1 MKNIKP
7 FLAVL
12 SFLSPIVH
20 AQNADYEGEGKSK
33 INLCSNIEWKAEMQG
48 SFSKGKTPLWLN
60 ANKHGLSSLDDCNG
74 YLRGS
79 LVRPLES
86 DSARRWAVGYGLD
99 IAVPVNYTSSF
110 IVQQAFAEV
119 RWLHGTMTIGSKE
132 YPMELK
138 NQTLSSGSQT
148 LGINARPIPQV
159 RLALPEYITL
169 PILNGWLQ
177 LKGHIAYGMMTDD
190 RWQHEFTS
198 RQSKYADHV
207 LYHSKAGYL
216 KIENQR
222 KNSPWSVELGLEMGA
237 EFAGNPYQM
246 YDGQMVQMPTEKG
259 LKGFWHAFV
268 PGGSDA
274 TDGEYTNAAGNQ
286 MGSWLMRVNY
296 QADSWALHAYLD
308 HFFEDHSQMF
318 LLDYNGYGEGDEW
331 NQKKKSRFFRYA
343 LKDMLWGMELNLKN
357 SRWLRNVVFEYIY
370 TKYQSGPYNH
380 DHTLNI
386 PDHVAGMD
394 DYYNHNIY
402 TGWQHWGQVIGNPLF
417 RSPIYNTDGKIMV
430 QNNRF
435 IAYHLGFDGQPTK
448 RLGYR
453 AMATYQKGWGT
464 YDEPFTKEH
473 HNMSFLL
480 ESQYDFNHGWS
491 VKAGYAMDFGSNQML
506 GHNAGFQF
514 TISKKGLLK

>member
-207 LYHSKAGYL
+207 LFHSKAGYL

-237 EFAGNPYQM
+237 EF
-246 YDGQMVQMPTEKG
+246 
-259 LKGFWHAFV
+259 
-268 PGGSDA
+268 
-274 TDGEYTNAAGNQ
+274 
-286 MGSWLMRVNY
+286 
-296 QADSWALHAYLD
+296 
-308 HFFEDHSQMF
+308 
-318 LLDYNGYGEGDEW
+318 
-331 NQKKKSRFFRYA
+331 
-343 LKDMLWGMELNLKN
+343 
-357 SRWLRNVVFEYIY
+357 
-370 TKYQSGPYNH
+370 
-380 DHTLNI
+380 
-386 PDHVAGMD
+386 
-394 DYYNHNIY
+394 
-402 TGWQHWGQVIGNPLF
+402 
-417 RSPIYNTDGKIMV
+417 
-430 QNNRF
+430 
-435 IAYHLGFDGQPTK
+435 
-448 RLGYR
+448 
-453 AMATYQKGWGT
+453 
-464 YDEPFTKEH
+464 
-473 HNMSFLL
+473 
-480 ESQYDFNHGWS
+480 
-491 VKAGYAMDFGSNQML
+491 
-506 GHNAGFQF
+506 
-514 TISKKGLLK
+514 

>member
-207 LYHSKAGYL
+207 LFHSKAGYL

-237 EFAGNPYQM
+237 EFGGNPYQM

-308 HFFEDHSQMF
+308 HFLRIIARCSCWTITDMVKVM
-318 LLDYNGYGEGDEW
+318 NGI
-331 NQKKKSRFFRYA
+331 RR
-343 LKDMLWGMELNLKN
+343 
-357 SRWLRNVVFEYIY
+357 
-370 TKYQSGPYNH
+370 
-380 DHTLNI
+380 
-386 PDHVAGMD
+386 
-394 DYYNHNIY
+394 
-402 TGWQHWGQVIGNPLF
+402 
-417 RSPIYNTDGKIMV
+417 RSPV
-430 QNNRF
+430 
-435 IAYHLGFDGQPTK
+435 
-448 RLGYR
+448 
-453 AMATYQKGWGT
+453 
-464 YDEPFTKEH
+464 
-473 HNMSFLL
+473 S
-480 ESQYDFNHGWS
+480 S
-491 VKAGYAMDFGSNQML
+491 VM
-506 GHNAGFQF
+506 H
-514 TISKKGLLK
+514 

>member
-79 LVRPLES
+79 LVRSLES

-138 NQTLSSGSQT
+138 HQTLSSGSQT

-207 LYHSKAGYL
+207 LFHSKAGYL
-216 KIENQR
+216 KIEIR
-222 KNSPWSVELGLEMGA
+222 GRTVLGA
-237 EFAGNPYQM
+237 
-246 YDGQMVQMPTEKG
+246 
-259 LKGFWHAFV
+259 
-268 PGGSDA
+268 
-274 TDGEYTNAAGNQ
+274 
-286 MGSWLMRVNY
+286 
-296 QADSWALHAYLD
+296 
-308 HFFEDHSQMF
+308 
-318 LLDYNGYGEGDEW
+318 
-331 NQKKKSRFFRYA
+331 
-343 LKDMLWGMELNLKN
+343 
-357 SRWLRNVVFEYIY
+357 
-370 TKYQSGPYNH
+370 
-380 DHTLNI
+380 
-386 PDHVAGMD
+386 
-394 DYYNHNIY
+394 
-402 TGWQHWGQVIGNPLF
+402 
-417 RSPIYNTDGKIMV
+417 
-430 QNNRF
+430 
-435 IAYHLGFDGQPTK
+435 
-448 RLGYR
+448 
-453 AMATYQKGWGT
+453 
-464 YDEPFTKEH
+464 
-473 HNMSFLL
+473 
-480 ESQYDFNHGWS
+480 
-491 VKAGYAMDFGSNQML
+491 
-506 GHNAGFQF
+506 
-514 TISKKGLLK
+514 